1 MHWHT
6 QGQPDSYEAIQ
17 WTSKALASPVCLRQ
31 LTGLLTWKADMV
43 TPDWD
48 LEHLGFFPSSDS
60 ILSLILWNYINP
72 SVCIQIFPLQNEFTI
87 FSFYTNAGKRNGAT
101 LSIYMEVGI
110 KEETDAKQF

>member
-1 MHWHT
+1 M
-6 QGQPDSYEAIQ
+6 
-17 WTSKALASPVCLRQ
+17 CLKQ
-31 LTGLLTWKADMV
+31 LTGLLTWKADTV

-87 FSFYTNAGKRNGAT
+87 FSYTNAGREMVLPWVYIK
-101 LSIYMEVGI
+101 VGI
-110 KEETDAKQF
+110 KEETDAKQL